1 MARGDNTKENPAGV
15 SSMLFYHA
23 SIIIHDIFRTNRKD
37 ANISD
42 TSSYLDLSPLYGKN
56 REEQLAI
63 RTKCDGRI
71 KPDTFAE
78 ERLLGLPPGN
88 CVMLVMYSRFHNHVS
103 SLAKGFPLE

>member
-1 MARGDNTKENPAGV
+1 MARGDATKVNPAGL

-23 SIIIHDIFRTNRKD
+23 SIIIHDVFRTNRQD

-56 REEQLAI
+56 LEEMKEI
-63 RTKCDGRI
+63 RTFADGRI

-78 ERLLGLPPGN
+78 KRLIGLPPGN
-88 CVMLVMYSRFHNHVS
+88 CVMLVMYR
-103 SLAKGFPLE
+103 